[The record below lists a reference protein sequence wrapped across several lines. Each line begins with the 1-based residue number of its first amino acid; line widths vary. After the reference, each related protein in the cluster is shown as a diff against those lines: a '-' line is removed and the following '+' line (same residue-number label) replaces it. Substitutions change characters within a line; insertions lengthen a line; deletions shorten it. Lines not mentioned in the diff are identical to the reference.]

1 MPFNSTNEVAITLPF
16 TITSYGKVQTTTDQK
31 KIWADRVYS
40 VLGTLITERVMR
52 PDFGSNAAKELLS
65 TEEAMTIAVEDA
77 ARRAFITQLTSLTLE
92 DVVSSYD
99 KSSNILTINI
109 SYSLPNREIVYETIG
124 FAQIFGNNP
133 ITEELL

>member
-1 MPFNSTNEVAITLPF
+1 MAFKSTNEIAITLPF

-52 PDFGSNAAKELLS
+52 PDFGSNAAKEFLS
-65 TEEAMTIAVEDA
+65 TEEAMTIAVDDA
-77 ARRAFITQLTSLTLE
+77 ARRAFITQLPSLTLE
-92 DVVSSYD
+92 EVVSSYD
-99 KSSNILTINI
+99 KSSNILTIDI
-109 SYSLPNREIVYETIG
+109 SYSLPNKEVVYDTVG

-133 ITEELL
+133 ITEEIL